1 MHIVE
6 KPYLEVVPQFG
17 QVVLDGWRASF
28 LIACSG
34 DVGIYSIMFCLC
46 FFLSKYRILSLFIKF
61 VITRSVIVSFRKSIS
76 QFAIVWAGSI
86 CTGIDVQTY

>member
-34 DVGIYSIMFCLC
+34 DVGILC
-46 FFLSKYRILSLFIKF
+46 C
-61 VITRSVIVSFRKSIS
+61 IVCV
-76 QFAIVWAGSI
+76 AW
-86 CTGIDVQTY
+86 